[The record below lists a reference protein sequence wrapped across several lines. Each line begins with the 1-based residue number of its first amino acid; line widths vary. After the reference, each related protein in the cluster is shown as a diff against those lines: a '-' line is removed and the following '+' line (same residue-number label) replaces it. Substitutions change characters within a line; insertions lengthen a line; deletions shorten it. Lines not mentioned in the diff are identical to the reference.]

1 MPNPIYV
8 TSSSTGVSTVY
19 VDRTQ
24 SPFSLTVGVTL
35 NSTAGTA
42 AYGVQYTLDDPN
54 YLAVIGSTRAPIW
67 FNDTTLGSTTSAG
80 TGGTAATN
88 SYTFPIAGL
97 RNTITAISSTNVI
110 FTVLQGGTV

>member
-1 MPNPIYV
+1 MPNPIYI

-24 SPFSLTVGVTL
+24 SPFNL
-35 NSTAGTA
+35 TAGVSYTSSA
-42 AYGVQYTLDDPN
+42 GSATFQVQYTLDDPN
-54 YLAVIGSTRAPIW
+54 YLATIGSTRAPIW
-67 FNDTTLGSTTSAG
+67 FNDATLVGSSGTSV
-80 TGGTAATN
+80 TN

-110 FTVLQGGTV
+110 FTILQGGTV

>member
-1 MPNPIYV
+1 MPNPIYI

-24 SPFSLTVGVTL
+24 SPFNLTVGVALTS
-35 NSTAGTA
+35 STAGTA
-42 AYGVQYTLDDPN
+42 TFAVQYTLDDPN
-54 YLAVIGSTRAPIW
+54 YLATIGSTRAPIW
-67 FNDTTLGSTTSAG
+67 FNDAVVLGSTG
-80 TGGTAATN
+80 VTN

-110 FTVLQGGTV
+110 FTILQGGTV

>member
-1 MPNPIYV
+1 MPNPIYI

-24 SPFSLTVGVTL
+24 SPFNLTVGVSYT
-35 NSTAGTA
+35 STAGTA
-42 AYGVQYTLDDPN
+42 TYSTQYTLDDPN
-54 YLAVIGSTRAPIW
+54 YLATIGSTRAPIW
-67 FNDTTLGSTTSAG
+67 FNDATLTALTSG
-80 TGGTAATN
+80 ATN

-97 RNTITAISSTNVI
+97 RNTITAVSSTNVI